1 MTSTSMSSA
10 YMLSESSR
18 GSQVN
23 RGPTNGIGSSDK
35 QPRRSSPPLDYKHN
49 GSYYVATFN
58 KRNIAEVY
66 LKAITEFPVMGVV
79 VSLLGL
85 LKRSQMERVMTL
97 RPTDDYGCYDDPQ
110 SFVYRW
116 LQMVMED
123 TVQVAD
129 QWAIAWI
136 LEVSSLVLRVANGDE
151 RQKWSNEGPI
161 GTNTTTFTIIPATFP
176 VFPGRLVAGETHP
189 KRHVARDSFPGDFP
203 DRLWWGPQCF
213 SQTINA
219 A

>member
-1 MTSTSMSSA
+1 MAAILALGGSPSGMRREAELSRTVSLPVTPIAHSNPA
-10 YMLSESSR
+10 YMH
-18 GSQVN
+18 GMYF
-23 RGPTNGIGSSDK
+23 PTN
-35 QPRRSSPPLDYKHN
+35 PPPLNETNTCNPRSNKEEIHAFERVKTDK
-49 GSYYVATFN
+49 GDKSYQLPGQQMQSDYVATFN

-151 RQKWSNEGPI
+151 RY
-161 GTNTTTFTIIPATFP
+161 
-176 VFPGRLVAGETHP
+176 
-189 KRHVARDSFPGDFP
+189 
-203 DRLWWGPQCF
+203 
-213 SQTINA
+213 
-219 A
+219 